1 MLPQTLKTR
10 GIHAG
15 VRFAPAATLD
25 KAQKHAFQH
34 KANEGFDWQR
44 QEFSQS
50 AWRLMSP
57 QSDGDRRSL
66 LKFSIQRE
74 GFNFEDSFPTSPLS
88 VFYDNLRLATAVV
101 EDVFGPKV
109 MVGAGVVVRVT
120 VQSDP
125 DDARMFLGGKCLKLD
140 DRLAPLGRP
149 VHGVGLSMFLPPLPR
164 RGAAELAGGGQDRNA
179 DRRRAPVVHRGRR
192 PLGRAGTVER
202 PDADRS
208 RADGPQFHDEPGD
221 LVYLKAGAVL
231 IACRRKVSLQ

>member
-149 VHGVGLSMFLPPLPR
+149 VHGVGLSMFLPPLP
-164 RGAAELAGGGQDRNA
+164 GEGQPNWQAAVKIETLIEDVRQLFIEVDARWGVPAQWNAQTLIDRVQTAHNFTMNQVISFISKLGQ
-179 DRRRAPVVHRGRR
+179 
-192 PLGRAGTVER
+192 
-202 PDADRS
+202 S
-208 RADGPQFHDEPGD
+208 
-221 LVYLKAGAVL
+221 
-231 IACRRKVSLQ
+231 

>member
-15 VRFAPAATLD
+15 VRFAPAAALD

-50 AWRLMSP
+50 VWRLMSP

-109 MVGAGVVVRVT
+109 MVGTGIVVRVT

-149 VHGVGLSMFLPPLPR
+149 VHGVGLSMFLPPLP
-164 RGAAELAGGGQDRNA
+164 GEGQPNWQAAVKIETLIEDVRQLFIEVDARWGVPVQWNAQTLIDRVQTAHNFTMNQVISFISKLGQ
-179 DRRRAPVVHRGRR
+179 
-192 PLGRAGTVER
+192 
-202 PDADRS
+202 S
-208 RADGPQFHDEPGD
+208 
-221 LVYLKAGAVL
+221 
-231 IACRRKVSLQ
+231 